1 MENHDLLTAISNFGI
16 YFGISLV
23 LLIVFKFAYTL
34 VTPHDEW
41 KLIKEDQNTAAAIGF
56 GGAIIGFSLAVASA
70 ATHSVSII
78 DFATWGGIALVAQCL
93 AFALIRFGFMPLIV
107 QRIENN
113 EISAGVMLGVMNVAI
128 GILNAACMS
137 Y

>member
-1 MENHDLLTAISNFGI
+1 MENHDLLTAISNFAI
-16 YFGISLV
+16 YFGISMV
-23 LLIVFKFAYTL
+23 LLIAFKYAYTL

-56 GGAIIGFSLAVASA
+56 GGAILGFALAVASA
-70 ATHSVSII
+70 ATNSVSIL
-78 DFATWGGIALVAQCL
+78 DFVTWGGIALIAQCL
-93 AFALIRFGFMPLIV
+93 AFALVRFGFMPLIV

-128 GILNAACMS
+128 GILNAACMT